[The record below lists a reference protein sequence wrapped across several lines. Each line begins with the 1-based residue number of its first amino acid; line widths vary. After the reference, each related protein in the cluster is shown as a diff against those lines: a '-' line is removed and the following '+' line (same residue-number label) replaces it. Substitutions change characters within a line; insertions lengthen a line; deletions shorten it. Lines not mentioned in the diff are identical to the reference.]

1 MTGGPADRSC
11 AGCTLCCRLLRV
23 DSLAKPALADCVHCT
38 ADVACNIYP
47 QRPQDC
53 RDYACG
59 YLLGA
64 DVAEHWEPRRSGMV
78 IQISDDPAK
87 ILVHVDPG
95 RPDAWRA
102 DPYYSDLRAWS
113 ALALEREARV
123 YVVVGAETTIILPDR
138 HVDLGVLGDDD
149 SIDLV
154 SIPGPEGTRRFVY
167 TKKAGEPAKGPR
179 FWR

>member
-1 MTGGPADRSC
+1 MTARAERSC

-23 DSLAKPALADCVHCT
+23 ESLAKPALVNCIHCT
-38 ADVACNIYP
+38 TDVGCNIYP

-59 YLLGA
+59 YLRV
-64 DVAEHWEPRRSGMV
+64 DDMPERWDPRTSKMV

-87 ILVHVDPG
+87 VIVHVDPE
-95 RPDAWRA
+95 RPEMWRA
-102 DPYYSDLRAWS
+102 EPYYSDLRAWA

-123 YVVVGAETTIILPDR
+123 YVVVGTATTIILPDR
-138 HVDLGVLGDDD
+138 HVELGALADDD
-149 SIDLV
+149 AIDLV
-154 SIPGPEGTRRFVY
+154 SIPGPEGIRRFVY
-167 TKKAGEPAKGPR
+167 TKKIGEPVKGPK